1 VRGCGVRLVVL
12 LLLFLSLFDNEGAV
26 AMNKYSID
34 LEKLNL
40 KRGYGFNKESEN
52 LSFGG
57 LGSTS
62 TNDEEAPDPYPEY
75 DENLKMALQSARD
88 ISFTTVEDGQKSDA
102 QKKFDKT
109 KFLQGIVDASTK
121 SSPAPFLRPANM
133 SVAVAEIQTATED
146 SFYAGIKLAEGT
158 HGKTSAGLYIPEDT
172 NDAAEKNKKVKSK
185 DVGYGHKVKDSEK
198 TSKKIY
204 GIPFINAAGN
214 YIPLTEEQVETIY
227 KEDMRVNLELA
238 RKAGWDKELKKIG
251 TTWED
256 LPEKFKL
263 PLISLAYNV
272 GGSKAG
278 SQWKDVLSAAK
289 ERNIINFASELRRK
303 DGGKNTKGMDNR
315 VIKELKAANLI
326 SDSSEVKSVL
336 GLTDI

>member
-1 VRGCGVRLVVL
+1 MRGCGVRLVVL

-40 KRGYGFNKESEN
+40 KSSED

-62 TNDEEAPDPYPEY
+62 TIDEEAPDPYPEY

-109 KFLQGIVDASTK
+109 KFLQGIVNASAK
-121 SSPAPFLRPANM
+121 SSPAPPLRPENM

-172 NDAAEKNKKVKSK
+172 NDA
-185 DVGYGHKVKDSEK
+185 SEK
-198 TSKKIY
+198 K
-204 GIPFINAAGN
+204 
-214 YIPLTEEQVETIY
+214 
-227 KEDMRVNLELA
+227 
-238 RKAGWDKELKKIG
+238 
-251 TTWED
+251 
-256 LPEKFKL
+256 
-263 PLISLAYNV
+263 
-272 GGSKAG
+272 
-278 SQWKDVLSAAK
+278 
-289 ERNIINFASELRRK
+289 
-303 DGGKNTKGMDNR
+303 
-315 VIKELKAANLI
+315 
-326 SDSSEVKSVL
+326 
-336 GLTDI
+336 